1 MTGFWHG
8 AEWNFIFWGIYF
20 GIILVIEKLFLL
32 KFIEKIPKILS
43 HIYAILIIIFGWVLF
58 DFVNLS
64 DMSMFIKSMFN
75 LTSNGIFNSQTI
87 YYISTNI
94 VIVLIAIIGCT
105 PLPKKIMNKV
115 KNSKFKYITIL
126 IYLVIFILSV
136 AYLVDSTY
144 NPFLYFRF

>member
-64 DMSMFIKSMFN
+64 DMS
-75 LTSNGIFNSQTI
+75 
-87 YYISTNI
+87 
-94 VIVLIAIIGCT
+94 
-105 PLPKKIMNKV
+105 
-115 KNSKFKYITIL
+115 
-126 IYLVIFILSV
+126 
-136 AYLVDSTY
+136 
-144 NPFLYFRF
+144 